1 MANER
6 TDDPMLDSFQQWQ
19 LGLALLF
26 VLSLAGTV
34 GAMTLQMLEVPYGGG
49 IGTVGGAL
57 LGFLAISYWYYGR

>member
-1 MANER
+1 
-6 TDDPMLDSFQQWQ
+6 MLDSFQQWQ

-34 GAMTLQMLEVPYGGG
+34 GAMTLQLLAVPYGGG

-57 LGFLAISYWYYGR
+57 LGFLALSYWCYGR